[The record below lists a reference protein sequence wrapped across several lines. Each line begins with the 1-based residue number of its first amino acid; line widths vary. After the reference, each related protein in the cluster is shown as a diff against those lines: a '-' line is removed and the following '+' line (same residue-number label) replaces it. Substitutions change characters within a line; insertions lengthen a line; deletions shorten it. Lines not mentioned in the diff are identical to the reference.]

1 MTQHKINVRLL
12 VVDTFYVSNFC
23 TECETCFWFYVPF
36 LNLCL
41 RNHNEVWYSGYGL
54 LPGDGQDGV

>member
-1 MTQHKINVRLL
+1 MNVRLL
-12 VVDTFYVSNFC
+12 VDDTFYVCNLC
-23 TECETCFWFYVPF
+23 TESETCFWFYAPS

-54 LPGDGQDGV
+54 LPEDGQDGW